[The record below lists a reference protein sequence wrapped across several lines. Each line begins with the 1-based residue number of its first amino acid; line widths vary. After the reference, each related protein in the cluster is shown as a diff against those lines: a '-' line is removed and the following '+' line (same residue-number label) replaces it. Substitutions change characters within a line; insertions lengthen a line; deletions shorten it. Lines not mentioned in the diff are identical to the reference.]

1 MELSSRHLAAAQRQ
15 RAGTA
20 DVACCRAVD
29 LGMAEKAVM
38 RSEVAGKGPT
48 CWIELV
54 GQVICCNWSIDR
66 YIKQSEEPR
75 TVRMNTE
82 HQQQRH
88 WTHATG

>member
-1 MELSSRHLAAAQRQ
+1 
-15 RAGTA
+15 
-20 DVACCRAVD
+20 
-29 LGMAEKAVM
+29 MAEKAVM

-75 TVRMNTE
+75 TVRIEYRTSTAETLDPRDRMKV
-82 HQQQRH
+82 HIPP
-88 WTHATG
+88 